1 VPRRAPRF
9 VARREDR
16 CGSAPIAHGL
26 WHRSAF
32 GTAGRGHGSRGWR
45 DGAGTAVDRR
55 LPATRMRLVTI
66 AGRRSPATLRSCLL
80 ALRLRM
86 PLRRLPRLLVL
97 SLSALLRLGSPLLL
111 SLLVVLLPLR
121 LVRLQR
127 LRRLAPLRCLWLR
140 LAGLRLLVRRRL
152 MPRRWLWPRLTRLRL
167 LVRRLR
173 RLSLRCRA
181 LATAPLVMVAAR
193 AVIIVRV
200 RGAKPGGNDKRCTEA
215 G

>member
-1 VPRRAPRF
+1 
-9 VARREDR
+9 
-16 CGSAPIAHGL
+16 
-26 WHRSAF
+26 
-32 GTAGRGHGSRGWR
+32 
-45 DGAGTAVDRR
+45 
-55 LPATRMRLVTI
+55 MRLVTI

-97 SLSALLRLGSPLLL
+97 SLSALLRLGSPLRLL

-140 LAGLRLLVRRRL
+140 LPGLRLLVRRRL

-200 RGAKPGGNDKRCTEA
+200 RGAKPGGNDKRCTKA